1 MLQHNECIHP
11 SLELQGE
18 ILQSTIPLNS
28 PSKNSVMQNKQINID
43 KQIDLCKYWNFSSF
57 RNDVDNELK
66 KNNNTAIN
74 HARKIILHSYLLSV
88 LYFICQSMY
97 TCILFSDIVFK
108 WTAPYVW
115 VPRVCNDVLIIIV
128 IMKWILLFLIQ
139 IH

>member
-66 KNNNTAIN
+66 KKNNNITIN
-74 HARKIILHSYLLSV
+74 HAMKIVLHSYLLSV
-88 LYFICQSMY
+88 LCFICQSMY
-97 TCILFSDIVFK
+97 TCILFSDIVFT

-115 VPRVCNDVLIIIV
+115 VPRVCNEIIIV
-128 IMKWILLFLIQ
+128 ILKWILLFSIR
-139 IH
+139 IP